1 MKIGVCVKRVP
12 DTETRIKVGSDNRH
26 IDETGVQWVL
36 NPYDEIAVEQA
47 LLIKEAQ
54 GSGEVVVMS
63 LGPAGTT
70 EPVMRKALA
79 MGADRGVFVKECQQ
93 DRDCFATASELAK
106 VIKDEQFD
114 LVFCGR
120 QAVDDDSCQ
129 VGPMLGQILGW
140 PAVSDVSKFH
150 LEGTK
155 ATVHKEVEGGE
166 EKVEAELPALF
177 TCQKGLVEPRLPALK
192 GIMAAKKKPLD
203 TREATACE
211 PLTNITKMEY
221 PPSRPPGKVVGEGKE
236 AVPTLVEALKTEA
249 KVL

>member
-12 DTETRIKVGSDNRH
+12 DTETRIKVGPDGKH
-26 IDETGVQWVL
+26 IDETGVQWVV

-47 LLIKEAQ
+47 LQIKEAQ
-54 GSGEVVVMS
+54 GEGEVVVIS

-79 MGADRGVFVKECQQ
+79 MGVDRGVFIKETQA
-93 DRDCFATASELAK
+93 DRDRLSTAKELAK
-106 VIKDEQFD
+106 AITDEQFD
-114 LVFCGR
+114 LVLCGR

-140 PAVSDVSKFH
+140 PAVSDISKFE
-150 LEGTK
+150 LEGGK

-166 EKVEAELPALF
+166 EKVEVELPAVF
-177 TCQKGLVEPRLPALK
+177 TCQRGLVEPRLPALK
-192 GIMAAKKKPLD
+192 GIMAAKKKPLN
-203 TREATACE
+203 TLEAGTSE
-211 PLTNITKMEY
+211 PLVTILKMEY

-236 AVPTLVEALKTEA
+236 AVPALIDSLKNEA
-249 KVL
+249 KVI

>member
-12 DTETRIKVGSDNRH
+12 DTETRVKVGPDGKH
-26 IDETGVQWVL
+26 IDETGVQWVV

-47 LLIKEAQ
+47 LQIKEAQ
-54 GSGEVVVMS
+54 GQGEVVVVS

-79 MGADRGVFVKECQQ
+79 MGADRGVFLKESQP
-93 DRDCFATASELAK
+93 DRDRLSTAKELAR
-106 VIKDEQFD
+106 VIQEEKFD

-129 VGPMLGQILGW
+129 VGPMLGQMLGW
-140 PAVSDVSKFH
+140 PAVSDVSKFQI
-150 LEGTK
+150 EGTRV
-155 ATVHKEVEGGE
+155 TVHKEVEGGE
-166 EKVEAELPALF
+166 EKVEVELPALL

-192 GIMAAKKKPLD
+192 GIMAAKKKPL
-203 TREATACE
+203 ATKDAEGAE
-211 PLTNITKMEY
+211 PLVTILKMDY
-221 PPSRPPGKVVGEGKE
+221 PPSRPPGKVVGQGKE
-236 AVPTLVEALKTEA
+236 AVPTLISSLKNEA

>member
-12 DTETRIKVGSDNRH
+12 DTETRVKVGPDSKH
-26 IDETGVQWVL
+26 IDETGVQWVV

-54 GSGEVVVMS
+54 GEGEVVVVS

-79 MGADRGVFVKECQQ
+79 MGADRGVFIKETQA
-93 DRDCFATASELAK
+93 DRDRLSTAKELAK
-106 VIKDEQFD
+106 VIKDEAFD

-129 VGPMLGQILGW
+129 VGPMLGQLLGW
-140 PAVSDVSKFH
+140 PAVSDVSKF
-150 LEGTK
+150 EIDGTK
-155 ATVHKEVEGGE
+155 VTVHKEVEGGE
-166 EKVEAELPALF
+166 EKIEAELPALF

-192 GIMAAKKKPLD
+192 GIMAAKKKPLNTID
-203 TREATACE
+203 CEAAE
-211 PLTNITKMEY
+211 PLVTILKMDY
-221 PPSRPPGKVVGEGKE
+221 PPARPPGKVVGEGTE
-236 AVPTLVEALKTEA
+236 AVPTLLDLLTNEA

>member
-12 DTETRIKVGSDNRH
+12 DTETRVKVGPDGKH
-26 IDETGVQWVL
+26 IDETGVQWVV

-47 LLIKEAQ
+47 LQIKEAQ
-54 GSGEVVVMS
+54 GEGEVVVVS

-79 MGADRGVFVKECQQ
+79 MGADRGVFIKESQP
-93 DRDCFATASELAK
+93 DRDRLATAKELAK
-106 VIKDEQFD
+106 VIQEEQFD

-140 PAVSDVSKFH
+140 PAVSDISKFEI
-150 LEGTK
+150 EGNK
-155 ATVHKEVEGGE
+155 VTVHKEVEGGE
-166 EKVEAELPALF
+166 EKVEAELPALL

-192 GIMAAKKKPLD
+192 GIMAAKKKPLATKD
-203 TREATACE
+203 AEAAE
-211 PLTNITKMEY
+211 PLVTILKMDY

-236 AVPTLVEALKTEA
+236 AVPTLIDSLKNEA

>member
-12 DTETRIKVGSDNRH
+12 DTETRVKVGPDGKH
-26 IDETGVQWVL
+26 IDETGVQWVV

-47 LLIKEAQ
+47 LQIKEAQ
-54 GSGEVVVMS
+54 GQGEVVVVS

-79 MGADRGVFVKECQQ
+79 MGADRGVFIKESQP
-93 DRDCFATASELAK
+93 DRDRLSTAKELAR
-106 VIKDEQFD
+106 VIQEEKFD

-129 VGPMLGQILGW
+129 VGPMLGQLLGW
-140 PAVSDVSKFH
+140 PAVSDVSKFQI
-150 LEGTK
+150 EGTRV
-155 ATVHKEVEGGE
+155 TVHKEVEGGE
-166 EKVEAELPALF
+166 EKVEVELPALL

-192 GIMAAKKKPLD
+192 GIMAAKKKPL
-203 TREATACE
+203 ATKDAEGAE
-211 PLTNITKMEY
+211 PLVTILKMDY
-221 PPSRPPGKVVGEGKE
+221 PPSRPPGKVVGQGKE
-236 AVPTLVEALKTEA
+236 AVPTLISSLKNEA

>member
-12 DTETRIKVGSDNRH
+12 DTETRVKVGEDGKH
-26 IDETGVQWVL
+26 IDETGVQWVI

-47 LLIKEAQ
+47 LQIKEAQ
-54 GSGEVVVMS
+54 GEGEVVVVS

-79 MGADRGVFVKECQQ
+79 MGVDRGVFIKETQA
-93 DRDCFATASELAK
+93 DRDRFATAKELAK

-120 QAVDDDSCQ
+120 QAVDDDCCQ

-140 PAVSDVSKFH
+140 PAVSDVSKFV
-150 LEGTK
+150 LEGTRI
-155 ATVHKEVEGGE
+155 TVHKEVEGGE
-166 EKVEAELPALF
+166 EKVEAELPVLL
-177 TCQKGLVEPRLPALK
+177 TCQRGLVEPRLPALK
-192 GIMAAKKKPLD
+192 GIMAAKKKPLA
-203 TREATACE
+203 TLEAEGAE
-211 PLTNITKMEY
+211 PLVSIVKMDY

-236 AVPTLVEALKTEA
+236 AVPALIDSLTNEAR
-249 KVL
+249 VI

>member
-12 DTETRIKVGSDNRH
+12 DTETRVKVGDDGKH
-26 IDETGVQWVL
+26 IDETGVQWVV

-47 LLIKEAQ
+47 LQIKEAQ
-54 GSGEVVVMS
+54 GEGEVVVVS

-79 MGADRGVFVKECQQ
+79 MGVDRGVFIKETQPYR
-93 DRDCFATASELAK
+93 DRFSTARELAK

-114 LVFCGR
+114 LVLCGR
-120 QAVDDDSCQ
+120 QAVDDDCCQ

-140 PAVSDVSKFH
+140 PAVSDIAKFE

-155 ATVHKEVEGGE
+155 ITVHKEVEGGE
-166 EKVEAELPALF
+166 EKVEVELPALF
-177 TCQKGLVEPRLPALK
+177 SCQRGLVEPRLPALK
-192 GIMAAKKKPLD
+192 GIMAAKKKPLN
-203 TREATACE
+203 TLECESAE
-211 PLTNITKMEY
+211 PLVTILKMEY

-236 AVPTLVEALKTEA
+236 AVPALIEALKNEA

>member
-12 DTETRIKVGSDNRH
+12 DTETRVKVGPDGKH
-26 IDETGVQWVL
+26 IDETGVQWVV

-47 LLIKEAQ
+47 LQIKEAQ
-54 GSGEVVVMS
+54 GEGEVVVVS

-79 MGADRGVFVKECQQ
+79 MGADRGIFIKEGQQ
-93 DRDCFATASELAK
+93 DRDRLSTAGELAK

-129 VGPMLGQILGW
+129 VGPMLGQLLGW
-140 PAVSDVSKFH
+140 PAVSDISKFQI
-150 LEGTK
+150 EGSTV
-155 ATVHKEVEGGE
+155 TVHKEVEGGE
-166 EKVEAELPALF
+166 EKVEVELPALL

-203 TREATACE
+203 TREAEAAE
-211 PLTNITKMEY
+211 PLVTILKMDY

-236 AVPTLVEALKTEA
+236 AVPTLIESLKNEA

>member
-12 DTETRIKVGSDNRH
+12 DTETRVKVGPDGKH
-26 IDETGVQWVL
+26 IDETGVQWVV

-47 LLIKEAQ
+47 LQIKEAQ
-54 GSGEVVVMS
+54 GQGEVVVVS

-79 MGADRGVFVKECQQ
+79 MGADRGVFIKESQP
-93 DRDCFATASELAK
+93 DRDRLSTAKELAR
-106 VIKDEQFD
+106 VIQEEKFD

-129 VGPMLGQILGW
+129 VGPMLGQMLGW
-140 PAVSDVSKFH
+140 PAVSDVSKFQI
-150 LEGTK
+150 EGTRV
-155 ATVHKEVEGGE
+155 TVHKEVEGGE
-166 EKVEAELPALF
+166 EKVEVELPALL

-192 GIMAAKKKPLD
+192 GIMAAKKKPL
-203 TREATACE
+203 ATKDAEGAE
-211 PLTNITKMEY
+211 PLVTILKMDY
-221 PPSRPPGKVVGEGKE
+221 PPSRPPGKVVGQGKE
-236 AVPTLVEALKTEA
+236 AVPTLISSLKNEA

>member
-192 GIMAAKKKPLD
+192 GIMAAKKKPLEVKPV
-203 TREATACE
+203 TLGEGGLEVLEFA
-211 PLTNITKMEY
+211 Y
-221 PPSRPPGKVVGEGKE
+221 PPERKAGRIVGEGPD
-236 AVPTLVEALKTEA
+236 AVPALIEALQTEA

>member
-12 DTETRIKVGSDNRH
+12 DTETRVKVGPDGKH
-26 IDETGVQWVL
+26 IDETGVQWVV

-47 LLIKEAQ
+47 LQLKEAQ
-54 GSGEVVVMS
+54 GEGEVVVVS

-79 MGADRGVFVKECQQ
+79 MGADRGVFIKEGQP
-93 DRDCFATASELAK
+93 DRDRLATAKELAK
-106 VIKDEQFD
+106 AIQEEQFD

-140 PAVSDVSKFH
+140 PAVSDIAKFE
-150 LEGTK
+150 LEGNK

-166 EKVEAELPALF
+166 EKVEIELPAVL

-192 GIMAAKKKPLD
+192 GIMAAKKKPLS
-203 TREATACE
+203 TIEPESSE
-211 PLTNITKMEY
+211 PLGPKYHARVVQMVAVERRCASETDPEELEARG
-221 PPSRPPGKVVGEGKE
+221 PS
-236 AVPTLVEALKTEA
+236 
-249 KVL
+249 

>member
-12 DTETRIKVGSDNRH
+12 DTETRIKVGSDGKH
-26 IDETGVQWVL
+26 IDEAGVQWVV

-54 GSGEVVVMS
+54 GEGEVVVIS

-79 MGADRGVFVKECQQ
+79 MGADRGVFIKENQQ
-93 DRDCFATASELAK
+93 DRDAFSTAQELAK
-106 VIKDEQFD
+106 VIKEEEFD

-120 QAVDDDSCQ
+120 QAMDDDSSQ

-140 PAVSDVSKFH
+140 SAVSDISKF
-150 LEGTK
+150 EIQDVK
-155 ATVHKEVEGGE
+155 VTVHKEIEGGE
-166 EKVEAELPALF
+166 EKVEVELPAVLS
-177 TCQKGLVEPRLPALK
+177 CQKGLVEPRLPALK

-203 TREATACE
+203 AREAEASE
-211 PLTNITKMEY
+211 LLVSIIKMDY

-236 AVPTLVEALKTEA
+236 AVPTLVDALKSEA